1 MHAVLTWHG
10 RFRLSVVQRYVKCP
24 LELQALQLEI
34 VISED
39 TERETQ
45 RQALKVRS
53 CAGITGHCRTPCFLQ
68 DHAARGSTGSLSI
81 AGTSSRGVG
90 CAAAAPGLHDAP
102 SAAVAQ
108 QCAAAGAHH
117 PAATEQH

>member
-1 MHAVLTWHG
+1 
-10 RFRLSVVQRYVKCP
+10 VKAP

-53 CAGITGHCRTPCFLQ
+53 CANHGRTMQ
-68 DHAARGSTGSLSI
+68 DVVFSAKADSQGSTGFR
-81 AGTSSRGVG
+81 ADTAVA
-90 CAAAAPGLHDAP
+90 CAAQQQNPGSSISSNTTFMGSRHCYN
-102 SAAVAQ
+102 
-108 QCAAAGAHH
+108 CATVCSSNAH
-117 PAATEQH
+117 PAAASTAVC